1 MKQGKLVVIEGIYG
15 TGKYVVTLA
24 EQLREALQQQGEA
37 VYEIDSPDTGR
48 ALLMGAQDLDCG
60 WRYGLFRPDFFYEI
74 ASRARACSVIRSEL
88 RAGKIV
94 LCKNFTLASIAYTAL
109 KGHDWYK
116 EDFDSLE
123 ARARG
128 RNFGDEVIPDLTL
141 YLELAPE
148 IALKN
153 LGTEI
158 AGQFSAEDIR
168 RQAACYETE
177 MAKLPGAQV
186 GRIDATYPPEM
197 LTAAAL
203 DHIQRILMRTPG

>member
-15 TGKYVVTLA
+15 TGKYAVTLA
-24 EQLREALQQQGEA
+24 EQLREALQQQGVA

-60 WRYGLFRPDFFYEI
+60 WRYGLFRPDFLYEI
-74 ASRARACSVIRSEL
+74 ASRARACSAIRSEL
-88 RAGKIV
+88 RAGKVV
-94 LCKNFTLASIAYTAL
+94 LCKNFTLASIAYAAL
-109 KGHDWYK
+109 RGHDWYA
-116 EDFDSLE
+116 EDLDSLE

-128 RNFGDEVIPDLTL
+128 RNFGGEVIPDLTL

-148 IALKN
+148 LALKN

-158 AGQFSAEDIR
+158 AGQFTAEDIR

-177 MAKLPGAQV
+177 MARLPAAQV

-197 LTAAAL
+197 LASTALAL
-203 DHIQRILMRTPG
+203 IRKIL

>member
-15 TGKYVVTLA
+15 TGKYAVTLA
-24 EQLREALQQQGEA
+24 EQLREALQQQGVA

-60 WRYGLFRPDFFYEI
+60 WRYGLFHPDFLYEI

-88 RAGKIV
+88 RAGKVV
-94 LCKNFTLASIAYTAL
+94 LCKNFTLASIAYATL
-109 KGHDWYK
+109 RGHDWYA
-116 EDFDSLE
+116 EDLASLE

-128 RNFGDEVIPDLTL
+128 RNFGGEVIPDLTI

-148 IALKN
+148 LALQN

-158 AGQFSAEDIR
+158 AGQFTPEDIQ

-177 MAKLPGAQV
+177 IAKLPAAQV
-186 GRIDATYPPEM
+186 GRIDASYPPEM
-197 LTAAAL
+197 LAEAAL
-203 DHIQRILMRTPG
+203 ALIRKLL

>member
-15 TGKYVVTLA
+15 SGKYAVTLA
-24 EQLREALQQQGEA
+24 EQIREALQKEGAA

-60 WRYGLFRPDFFYEI
+60 WRYGLFRPDFLYEI

-88 RAGKIV
+88 RAGKVV
-94 LCKNFTLASIAYTAL
+94 LCKNFTLASIAYATL
-109 KGHDWYK
+109 RGHDWYG
-116 EDFDSLE
+116 EELDDLE

-128 RNFGDEVIPDLTL
+128 RNFGGEVVPDLTL

-148 IALKN
+148 AAGKN

-158 AGQFSAEDIR
+158 AGQFTLDDLR
-168 RQAACYETE
+168 RQAASYEKE
-177 MAKLPGAQV
+177 IARLPTGKV
-186 GRIDATYPPEM
+186 GSIDATYPPEM
-197 LTAAAL
+197 LAAAAL
-203 DHIQRILMRTPG
+203 ALIRKIL